1 MILRASSLIGTAA
14 VILFGSMPAFAV
26 VAPPVPE
33 PATLS
38 LLAVGGATAFG
49 VYASKKWFSRK

>member
-14 VILFGSMPAFAV
+14 VVLFGSMPAYAV
-26 VAPPVPE
+26 VQVVPE
-33 PATLS
+33 PTTLS

-49 VYASKKWFSRK
+49 IYASKKWRSRK